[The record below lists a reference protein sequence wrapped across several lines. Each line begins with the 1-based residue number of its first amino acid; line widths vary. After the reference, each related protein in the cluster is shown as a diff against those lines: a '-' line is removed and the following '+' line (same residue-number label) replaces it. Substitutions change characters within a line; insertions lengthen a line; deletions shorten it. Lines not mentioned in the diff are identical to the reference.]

1 MSAGRTVLRGGALSL
16 RTPTRALVA
25 GLAVALAAL
34 ALAVWQLGYGDFPMT
49 PLDVVKVLLG
59 DGSPAQRFIVTEL
72 RLPRVAVAVLVGIAL
87 GLAGAVFQ
95 SVTRNPLGSPDVV
108 GFGYGSATGA
118 LVAIVLADAGALGTS
133 LGAAAGGVLAGLAVW
148 LLAWRCGSH
157 GYRIVLVGIG
167 IAAALNSVNNYLLTR
182 AEFVDATRATV
193 WLTGSLNG
201 RDAAHVWPLLA
212 AVLVLAPVVL
222 LGGRALRALELGD
235 DAAQALGVRADHT
248 RLVQLGAAVLLTAAA
263 TAAAG
268 PISFVALTAPQLARR
283 ITGAPG
289 PNTLPAA
296 GVGAVLVL
304 AADGVAQHAFGDT
317 QLPVGVLTGVL
328 GGVYLVWLLYR
339 QRRAGRV

>member
-1 MSAGRTVLRGGALSL
+1 MSAGRTVLRGGAVSL

-25 GLAVALAAL
+25 GLVVALAGL
-34 ALAVWQLGYGDFPMT
+34 ALAVWLIGYGDFPMS

-59 DGSPAQRFIVTEL
+59 DGTPAQRFIVTEL
-72 RLPRVAVAVLVGIAL
+72 RLPRVALALLVGVAL

-95 SVTRNPLGSPDVV
+95 SITRNPLGSPDVV
-108 GFGYGSATGA
+108 GFGFGSATGA
-118 LVAIVLADAGALGTS
+118 LVAIVLVNAGALGTS
-133 LGAAAGGVLAGLAVW
+133 IGAAVGGLLAGLAVW
-148 LLAWRCGSH
+148 LLAWRRGSN

-212 AVLVLAPVVL
+212 TVLVLAPVLL

-235 DAAQALGVRADHT
+235 DAAQALGVRADRT
-248 RLVQLGAAVLLTAAA
+248 RLIQLGAAVLLTAAA

-268 PISFVALTAPQLARR
+268 PIAFVALTAPQLARR
-283 ITGAPG
+283 ITAAPG
-289 PNTLPAA
+289 PNLLPAA
-296 GVGAVLVL
+296 LVGAGLVL
-304 AADGVAQHAFGDT
+304 AADGAAQHAFGET
-317 QLPVGVLTGVL
+317 QLPVGVLTGLL
-328 GGVYLVWLLYR
+328 GGVYLVWLLYH
-339 QRRAGRV
+339 QRRAGRI